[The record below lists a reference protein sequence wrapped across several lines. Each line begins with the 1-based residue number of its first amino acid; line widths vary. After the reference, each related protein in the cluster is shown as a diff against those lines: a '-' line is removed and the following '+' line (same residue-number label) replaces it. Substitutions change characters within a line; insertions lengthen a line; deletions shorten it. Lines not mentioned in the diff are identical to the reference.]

1 MYVHTYNG
9 IWRSLVARHLGVMEV
24 TGSNPAIPNDNR
36 VPGSD
41 KI

>member
-24 TGSNPAIPNDNR
+24 TGSNPVIPNGFGIIR
-36 VPGSD
+36 YM
-41 KI
+41 K